1 MEGFDANPEHACG
14 HILIPAHHS
23 QGLIWLLFQSA
34 IVCYPEELATLIW
47 MHSVVSHTCV
57 CRRLGGVLPDHR
69 ADAAGGVGLRR
80 QESEPRWFWHTTD
93 HHSGTVL

>member
-57 CRRLGGVLPDHR
+57 CRRLGGVLPDIEPVQQ
-69 ADAAGGVGLRR
+69 AVWGYGGKKASHGGSGIPLITTV
-80 QESEPRWFWHTTD
+80 EPC
-93 HHSGTVL
+93 